1 LRNPEDHIVTAA
13 LVQETS
19 ETRTGYYHMHDQIG
33 PTLEQRV
40 ATGYVEGEHNTFTRD
55 EYDDFDD
62 GSKKRYHE
70 AMVQA
75 VLEGLE

>member
-1 LRNPEDHIVTAA
+1 VTAA
-13 LVQETS
+13 LVQETL
-19 ETRTGYYHMHDQIG
+19 TDHRHMHEHDE

-55 EYDDFDD
+55 EYDGFDD
-62 GSKKRYHE
+62 GFKKRYLE

>member
-1 LRNPEDHIVTAA
+1 VTAA

-19 ETRTGYYHMHDQIG
+19 ETSTGHHHMHDHG
-33 PTLEQRV
+33 KPTLEQRV

-62 GSKKRYHE
+62 GFKKRYHE

>member
-1 LRNPEDHIVTAA
+1 VTGA
-13 LVQETS
+13 LVQETY
-19 ETRTGYYHMHDQIG
+19 ETRTDYHHMHEHDE

-40 ATGYVEGEHNTFTRD
+40 STSYVEGEHNTFTRD

-62 GSKKRYHE
+62 GFKRRYHE

-75 VLEGLE
+75 VVEGLD